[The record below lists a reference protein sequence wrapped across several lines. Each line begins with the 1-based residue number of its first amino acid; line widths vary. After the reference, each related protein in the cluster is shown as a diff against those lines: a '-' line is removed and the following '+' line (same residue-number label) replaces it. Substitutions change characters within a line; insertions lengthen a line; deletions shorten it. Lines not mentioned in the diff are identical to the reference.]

1 MCGNKTS
8 IKFLKNNMRFI
19 EIDFIQLSFFFFANI
34 KELMIFSTNQF
45 SFLIKRNS
53 PTFPSYS
60 RTNRVIILSTDNYIE
75 EQAKRLGMT
84 YNEVFQDCI
93 DEATRQLEM
102 SFVRAKEEGKRII
115 YDQTNLSI
123 KTRKKKLT
131 KVPSIYKRT
140 VVWFQ
145 VDLEEALKRNKTR
158 EGKFIPESILKRMY
172 HQFEVP
178 TLEEGFDFV
187 SCGND

>member
-1 MCGNKTS
+1 MIEMELIMLCGIPCSGKSTYVNK
-8 IKFLKNNMRFI
+8 LRAY
-19 EIDFIQLSFFFFANI
+19 EYW
-34 KELMIFSTNQF
+34 E
-45 SFLIKRNS
+45 NS
-53 PTFPSYS
+53 
-60 RTNRVIILSTDNYIE
+60 VVLSTDNYIE

-102 SFVRAKEEGKRII
+102 SFVRAKDEGKKII
-115 YDQTNLSI
+115 WDQTNLSI
-123 KTRKKKLT
+123 KTRKKKLI

-140 VVWFQ
+140 VVWFR
-145 VDLEEALKRNKTR
+145 VDLEEALKRNETR

-172 HQFEVP
+172 YQFEVP

>member
-1 MCGNKTS
+1 MSWTGKNMYIPEIVMLCGIPCSGKSTYVNKLLTY
-8 IKFLKNNMRFI
+8 
-19 EIDFIQLSFFFFANI
+19 EYW
-34 KELMIFSTNQF
+34 E
-45 SFLIKRNS
+45 NS
-53 PTFPSYS
+53 
-60 RTNRVIILSTDNYIE
+60 IILSTDNYIE

-115 YDQTNLSI
+115 WDQTNLSI

-145 VDLEEALKRNKTR
+145 VDLEEALKRNETR
-158 EGKFIPESILKRMY
+158 KGKFIPESILKRMY

>member
-1 MCGNKTS
+1 MYIPELVMLVGIPCSGKSTYVNKLRDYEYW
-8 IKFLKNNMRFI
+8 K
-19 EIDFIQLSFFFFANI
+19 DA
-34 KELMIFSTNQF
+34 
-45 SFLIKRNS
+45 
-53 PTFPSYS
+53 
-60 RTNRVIILSTDNYIE
+60 VVLSTDNYIE

-102 SFVRAKEEGKRII
+102 SFVRAKEDGKRII
-115 YDQTNLSI
+115 WDQTNLSI
-123 KTRKKKLT
+123 KARKKKLT

-145 VDLEEALKRNKTR
+145 VDLEEALKRNETR

-178 TLEEGFDFV
+178 TLEDLIV
-187 SCGND
+187 

>member
-1 MCGNKTS
+1 MSWTGKNMFIPELVMLVGIPCSGKSTYVNK
-8 IKFLKNNMRFI
+8 LRDYEYWEN
-19 EIDFIQLSFFFFANI
+19 A
-34 KELMIFSTNQF
+34 
-45 SFLIKRNS
+45 
-53 PTFPSYS
+53 
-60 RTNRVIILSTDNYIE
+60 VVLSTDNYIE

-131 KVPSIYKRT
+131 KVPSIYKTT
-140 VVWFQ
+140 VVWFR
-145 VDLEEALKRNKTR
+145 VDLEEALERNKTR
-158 EGKFIPESILKRMY
+158 EGKFIPESILKRADNDG
-172 HQFEVP
+172 FE
-178 TLEEGFDFV
+178 LL
-187 SCGND
+187 N

>member
-1 MCGNKTS
+1 MSWTGKNMFIPELVMLCGIPCSGKSTYVNKLLTYEYWE
-8 IKFLKNNMRFI
+8 N
-19 EIDFIQLSFFFFANI
+19 A
-34 KELMIFSTNQF
+34 
-45 SFLIKRNS
+45 
-53 PTFPSYS
+53 
-60 RTNRVIILSTDNYIE
+60 VVLSTDNYIE

-131 KVPSIYKRT
+131 QVPSIYKRT
-140 VVWFQ
+140 AVWFQ
-145 VDLEEALKRNKTR
+145 VDLEEALKRNGTR

>member
-1 MCGNKTS
+1 MFIPELVMLCGIPCSGK
-8 IKFLKNNMRFI
+8 
-19 EIDFIQLSFFFFANI
+19 
-34 KELMIFSTNQF
+34 STYMDK
-45 SFLIKRNS
+45 LRAYEYWENS
-53 PTFPSYS
+53 
-60 RTNRVIILSTDNYIE
+60 VVLSTDNYIE

-115 YDQTNLSI
+115 WDQTNLSI
-123 KTRKKKLT
+123 KTRKKKLI

-140 VVWFQ
+140 AVWFR
-145 VDLEEALKRNKTR
+145 VDLEEAFKRNETR

>member
-1 MCGNKTS
+1 MSWTGKNMYIPELVMLCGIPCSGKSTYVNK
-8 IKFLKNNMRFI
+8 LRDYEYWEN
-19 EIDFIQLSFFFFANI
+19 A
-34 KELMIFSTNQF
+34 
-45 SFLIKRNS
+45 
-53 PTFPSYS
+53 
-60 RTNRVIILSTDNYIE
+60 VVLSTDNYIE

-115 YDQTNLSI
+115 WDQTNLSI

-145 VDLEEALKRNKTR
+145 VDLEEALKRNGTR

>member
-1 MCGNKTS
+1 MSWTGKNMFIPELVMLCGIPCSGKSTYVNKLLTYEYW
-8 IKFLKNNMRFI
+8 K
-19 EIDFIQLSFFFFANI
+19 DA
-34 KELMIFSTNQF
+34 
-45 SFLIKRNS
+45 
-53 PTFPSYS
+53 
-60 RTNRVIILSTDNYIE
+60 IILSTDNYIE

-115 YDQTNLSI
+115 WDQTNLSI

-140 VVWFQ
+140 AVWFQ
-145 VDLEEALKRNKTR
+145 VDLEEALKRNETR

-172 HQFEVP
+172 HQFEIP

>member
-1 MCGNKTS
+1 MSWTGKNMFIPERVMLCGIPCSGKSTYVNKLLTY
-8 IKFLKNNMRFI
+8 
-19 EIDFIQLSFFFFANI
+19 EYW
-34 KELMIFSTNQF
+34 E
-45 SFLIKRNS
+45 NS
-53 PTFPSYS
+53 S
-60 RTNRVIILSTDNYIE
+60 ILSTDNYIE

-145 VDLEEALKRNKTR
+145 VDLEEALKRNETR

>member
-1 MCGNKTS
+1 MSWTGKNMYIPEIVMLVGIPCSGKSTYVNKLRDYEYW
-8 IKFLKNNMRFI
+8 K
-19 EIDFIQLSFFFFANI
+19 DA
-34 KELMIFSTNQF
+34 
-45 SFLIKRNS
+45 
-53 PTFPSYS
+53 
-60 RTNRVIILSTDNYIE
+60 VVLSTDNYIE

-115 YDQTNLSI
+115 WDQTNLSI

-140 VVWFQ
+140 AVWFQ
-145 VDLEEALKRNKTR
+145 VDLEEALKRNETR

-187 SCGND
+187 SCVND

>member
-1 MCGNKTS
+1 MSWTGKNMYIPEIVMLCGIPCSGKSTYVNKLLTY
-8 IKFLKNNMRFI
+8 
-19 EIDFIQLSFFFFANI
+19 EYW
-34 KELMIFSTNQF
+34 E
-45 SFLIKRNS
+45 NS
-53 PTFPSYS
+53 
-60 RTNRVIILSTDNYIE
+60 IILSTDNYIE

-115 YDQTNLSI
+115 WDQTNLSI

-145 VDLEEALKRNKTR
+145 VDLEEALKRNGTR

-187 SCGND
+187 SCGNDET

>member
-1 MCGNKTS
+1 MSWTGKNMYIPELVMLCGIPCSGK
-8 IKFLKNNMRFI
+8 
-19 EIDFIQLSFFFFANI
+19 
-34 KELMIFSTNQF
+34 STYMDK
-45 SFLIKRNS
+45 LRAYEYWKDA
-53 PTFPSYS
+53 
-60 RTNRVIILSTDNYIE
+60 VVLSTDNYIE

-102 SFVRAKEEGKRII
+102 SFVRAKEDGKRII
-115 YDQTNLSI
+115 WDQTNLSI

-145 VDLEEALKRNKTR
+145 VDLEEALKRNETR
-158 EGKFIPESILKRMY
+158 EGKFIPGSILKRMY

>member
-1 MCGNKTS
+1 MSWTGKNMFIPELVMLCGIPCSGKSTYVNKLLTYEYWE
-8 IKFLKNNMRFI
+8 N
-19 EIDFIQLSFFFFANI
+19 A
-34 KELMIFSTNQF
+34 
-45 SFLIKRNS
+45 
-53 PTFPSYS
+53 
-60 RTNRVIILSTDNYIE
+60 VVLSTDNYIE

-115 YDQTNLSI
+115 WDQTNLSI

-140 VVWFQ
+140 AVWFQ
-145 VDLEEALKRNKTR
+145 VDLEEALKRNETR

-172 HQFEVP
+172 HQFEIP

>member
-1 MCGNKTS
+1 MSWTGKNMFIPELVMLCGIPCSGKSTYVNKLLTYEYW
-8 IKFLKNNMRFI
+8 K
-19 EIDFIQLSFFFFANI
+19 DA
-34 KELMIFSTNQF
+34 
-45 SFLIKRNS
+45 
-53 PTFPSYS
+53 
-60 RTNRVIILSTDNYIE
+60 IILSTDNYIE

-115 YDQTNLSI
+115 WDQTNLSI

-145 VDLEEALKRNKTR
+145 VDLEEALKRNETR

-172 HQFEVP
+172 HQFEIP

>member
-1 MCGNKTS
+1 MFIPELVMLVGIPCSGKSTYVNKLLTYEYW
-8 IKFLKNNMRFI
+8 K
-19 EIDFIQLSFFFFANI
+19 DA
-34 KELMIFSTNQF
+34 
-45 SFLIKRNS
+45 
-53 PTFPSYS
+53 
-60 RTNRVIILSTDNYIE
+60 VVLSTDNYIE

-115 YDQTNLSI
+115 WDQTNLSI

-145 VDLEEALKRNKTR
+145 VDLEEALKRNETR

-187 SCGND
+187 SCVND

>member
-1 MCGNKTS
+1 MFIPELVMLCGIPCSGKSTYVNKLLTYEYW
-8 IKFLKNNMRFI
+8 K
-19 EIDFIQLSFFFFANI
+19 DA
-34 KELMIFSTNQF
+34 
-45 SFLIKRNS
+45 
-53 PTFPSYS
+53 
-60 RTNRVIILSTDNYIE
+60 IILSTDNYIE

-115 YDQTNLSI
+115 WDQTNLSI

-145 VDLEEALKRNKTR
+145 VDLEEALKRNGTR